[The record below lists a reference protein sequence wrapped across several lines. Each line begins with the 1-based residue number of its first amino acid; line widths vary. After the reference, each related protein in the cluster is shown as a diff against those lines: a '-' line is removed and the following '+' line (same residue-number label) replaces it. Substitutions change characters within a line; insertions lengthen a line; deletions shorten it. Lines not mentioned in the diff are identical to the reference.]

1 MIYLDMDGFLA
12 EYDYA
17 IYTKKNPAWNDVGS
31 HVFRDVKRD
40 EFVYMIVD
48 KLSEV
53 MQNDL
58 YILTSVCGL
67 NAEIRNEQI
76 IDKMNWT
83 AKFYPQLN
91 LCNFIACESD
101 KRNVISKIK
110 GFRLTKS
117 DILIDDYKKN
127 LFAWTEAGGTAI
139 KYLNGINSVGCWPGT
154 IIERPKGGVPLE
166 IAADEAVEIIL
177 RAWYESSK

>member
-17 IYTKKNPAWNDVGS
+17 IYMKKNPAWNDVGS

-40 EFVYMIVD
+40 EFVYMVVNRLAD
-48 KLSEV
+48 V

-76 IDKMNWT
+76 MDKMNWT
-83 AKFYPQLN
+83 AKYYPQLN

-154 IIERPKGGVPLE
+154 IIEHPMEGVPMDV
-166 IAADEAVEIIL
+166 AADEAVGIIL
-177 RAWYESSK
+177 RTWYESSK

>member
-12 EYDYA
+12 EYDYS
-17 IYTKKNPAWNDVGS
+17 IYAKKNPAWNDVGS

-40 EFVYMIVD
+40 EFVYMIVN

-76 IDKMNWT
+76 MDKMNWT

-154 IIERPKGGVPLE
+154 IIEQPKGGVPLDV
-166 IAADEAVEIIL
+166 AADEAVSTIL
-177 RAWYESSK
+177 RTWYESSK